1 MVKTT
6 NQLDVPLIFL
16 FYPVLFVVIAVHPV
30 ASDVGEVRAMGRLAA
45 QRQADWLGTEPCGR
59 VSAMAFVWQL
69 WVWQCIHPR
78 RVNSKMST
86 TLLYIYIHICIYI
99 YMYIY
104 IYVCVYVCMFACM
117 HACIYTYIHTCMHAC
132 MYLYIHTYM
141 HTYMHTYLPTYIDR
155 YIHTRYIIIFYHL
168 DYSFNL
174 TVFTTIW
181 RLDALGTGEFFGGPN
196 LDPHP
201 ISLKFGGYKDLYHC
215 SWYRFPR
222 PVSTVVF

>member
-30 ASDVGEVRAMGRLAA
+30 ASDVGEVRAMGRLVA

-59 VSAMAFVWQL
+59 VSAMAFEWQL

-78 RVNSKMST
+78 RVNSKIST
-86 TLLYIYIHICIYI
+86 TYIHIIHTYI
-99 YMYIY
+99 H
-104 IYVCVYVCMFACM
+104 ACM
-117 HACIYTYIHTCMHAC
+117 HA
-132 MYLYIHTYM
+132 YIHTYRQ
-141 HTYMHTYLPTYIDR
+141 T
-155 YIHTRYIIIFYHL
+155 YIHTRYIIILYHL
-168 DYSFNL
+168 VYSFNL

-215 SWYRFPR
+215 SWHRFPR

>member
-78 RVNSKMST
+78 RVNSKIST
-86 TLLYIYIHICIYI
+86 TLLYIYTYIYVCIYICIYI
-99 YMYIY
+99 C
-104 IYVCVYVCMFACM
+104 VCVCMYV
-117 HACIYTYIHTCMHAC
+117 CMHAC
-132 MYLYIHTYM
+132 MYFYIHTCI
-141 HTYMHTYLPTYIDR
+141 HTCIPTYLPTYIHTYTVYY
-155 YIHTRYIIIFYHL
+155 YIL
-168 DYSFNL
+168 SS
-174 TVFTTIW
+174 
-181 RLDALGTGEFFGGPN
+181 
-196 LDPHP
+196 
-201 ISLKFGGYKDLYHC
+201 SL
-215 SWYRFPR
+215 
-222 PVSTVVF
+222 